1 MTLDELEPVDLAIV
15 GCVAVSANSV
25 RLGKGGGFSDLE
37 YGLAYD
43 AGLIDDRTVMATTV
57 HELQVLDNGRI
68 PETDHDFRL
77 DVIVTP
83 DRVINCRGKRRRAV
97 RPGIRWHELTD
108 AKIDAI
114 PVLQRLRP

>member
-1 MTLDELEPVDLAIV
+1 M
-15 GCVAVSANSV
+15 
-25 RLGKGGGFSDLE
+25 
-37 YGLAYD
+37 AYD
-43 AGLIDDRTVMATTV
+43 AGLIDDRTVMVTTV
-57 HELQVLDNGRI
+57 HELQVLDSGHI

-77 DVIVTP
+77 DVIVTRE
-83 DRVINCRGKRRRAV
+83 RVINCEGKRRRDV